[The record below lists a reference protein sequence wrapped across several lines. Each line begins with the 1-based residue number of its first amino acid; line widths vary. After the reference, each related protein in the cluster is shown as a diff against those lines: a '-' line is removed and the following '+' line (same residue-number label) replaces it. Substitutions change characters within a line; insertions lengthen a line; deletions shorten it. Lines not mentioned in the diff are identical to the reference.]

1 MRTITQREFRNSSAA
16 VMDAVEA
23 GETFHITRNG
33 VEVAEVRPL
42 TPRRSVATEALLARH
57 RTMASVSFTELRA
70 DADAFHGD
78 EDRLDG

>member
-57 RTMASVSFTELRA
+57 RTMASVSLAELRA

-78 EDRLDG
+78 DDRL